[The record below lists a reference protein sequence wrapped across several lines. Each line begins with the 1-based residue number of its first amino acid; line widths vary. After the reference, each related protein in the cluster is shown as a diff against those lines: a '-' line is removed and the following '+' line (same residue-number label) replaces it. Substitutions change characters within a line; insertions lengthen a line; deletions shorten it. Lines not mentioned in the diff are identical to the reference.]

1 MAEQQSDWGLKWEL
15 LVADAW
21 DDPALK
27 QRLLDDPE
35 AVLKERG
42 ITPPAGKE
50 FKVEEESDVIYLV
63 LPPKP
68 AEEELS
74 EEQLETVAGG
84 HPCWPPCGPPPCGG
98 GPCGRPPCGR
108 PPCGR
113 GPCGRPPCGRPPCG
127 PCGGCWA

>member
-27 QRLLDDPE
+27 QRLLSNPE
-35 AVLKERG
+35 TVLKERG
-42 ITPPAGKE
+42 ITPPAGKK
-50 FKVEEESDVIYLV
+50 FKVEEETDVIYLV

-74 EEQLETVAGG
+74 EEQLESVAGG
-84 HPCWPPCGPPPCGG
+84 HCGPCGCRPPCGPCGCRPPC
-98 GPCGRPPCGR
+98 GPCGRGCRPPCGPPCGR
-108 PPCGR
+108 PPCG
-113 GPCGRPPCGRPPCG
+113 
-127 PCGGCWA
+127 GCHS